1 MHTHTHPPMRHCRS
15 TGCHRAHP
23 IPPQH
28 PWGLCSPRRSPGTIL
43 CAAPGLP
50 THEGLGMAFV
60 SPPPGVPGPP
70 GPQEFFL
77 PPVMQKRIRIRSPK
91 GSTTARPRK
100 ITGIFKYFF
109 FFLSG
114 GSRVQAFAGGS
125 GGCSSPVMPDPVSHL
140 PPPVPAAYLA
150 QTPGGSEPTALQ
162 RKAKYHRE

>member
-109 FFLSG
+109 FFFKRWEPGPSICGWEWGLQQP
-114 GSRVQAFAGGS
+114 RDAGPS
-125 GGCSSPVMPDPVSHL
+125 IPPAPPSPRCI
-140 PPPVPAAYLA
+140 
-150 QTPGGSEPTALQ
+150 PGPNP
-162 RKAKYHRE
+162 RRF